1 MTSIDEIEDYDNND
15 WSRDILR
22 TISTDDPV
30 GNTSTGF
37 YYNPS
42 QSYYDYKTA
51 YLNALLLLGIFET
64 TKDLKPVVTDDHPIR
79 AIIRNATK
87 HGLYL
92 KVITD
97 VACASGVLL
106 CKSNKIWYAMDNT
119 NKKRVDSKTG
129 KIVWGMLSQVALI
142 YKIDHVA
149 NLSRREGEEGRK

>member
-1 MTSIDEIEDYDNND
+1 MDEIEDYDNNE
-15 WSRDILR
+15 WTRDILR

-37 YYNPS
+37 YYNPT
-42 QSYYDYKTA
+42 QSYYDYKTS

-64 TKDLKPVVTDDHPIR
+64 TKDLKPVLADYHPIQ

-97 VACASGVLL
+97 IKSSACASGVLL
-106 CKSNKIWYAMDNT
+106 CKNNKIWYAMDIT

-142 YKIDHVA
+142 YKIEYVA
-149 NLSRREGEEGRK
+149 NLSTREGEEGRK